1 MTALD
6 EHVAP
11 AIACSAEAQAAT
23 GPSPDIG
30 RLTMSCV
37 DGPGII
43 ALVASFL
50 HRRGANIIQSDQY
63 STGPTG
69 GRFFLRTEFHL
80 PGLEDELGSLKRDF
94 GAQVASLLGATFRLC
109 DASVP
114 VRVAIFVSRRDHC
127 LVDLLWRARR
137 GELPIEVVTVISN
150 HADLEADVTS
160 FGVPFEVIP
169 VAKATKP
176 QAEQTQLDLIRG
188 KVDLVVLARYMQI
201 LSGAFLS
208 GVGVPVINIHHSFL
222 PAFAG
227 AGPYER
233 ARQRGV
239 KLIGATA
246 HYATVDL
253 DEGPII
259 EQDVVRV
266 SHRDSVA
273 ELTRRGADIER
284 TVLARAVE
292 WHCQDRVLVHG
303 RTTVVF

>member
-1 MTALD
+1 MTTAPQSVLAPLPD
-6 EHVAP
+6 RSPAAP
-11 AIACSAEAQAAT
+11 A
-23 GPSPDIG
+23 GPGPDIG

-37 DGPGII
+37 DGPGIV

-50 HRRGANIIQSDQY
+50 HNRGANIIQSDQY
-63 STGPTG
+63 STGPAG

-80 PGLEDELGSLKRDF
+80 PDLADELGRLGRDF
-94 GAQVASLLGATFRLC
+94 GDKVAGTLGARFRIR

-114 VRVAIFVSRRDHC
+114 ARVAVFVSRRNHC
-127 LVDLLWRARR
+127 LLDLLWRARR
-137 GELPIEVVTVISN
+137 GELPIEVVVVISN
-150 HADLEADVTS
+150 HSDLAADVAP

-169 VAKATKP
+169 VTRAAKP
-176 QAEQTQLDLIRG
+176 QAERAQLDTLRG
-188 KVDLVVLARYMQI
+188 RADLVVLARYMQI
-201 LSGAFLS
+201 LSGAFLAD
-208 GVGVPVINIHHSFL
+208 VGVPVINIHHSFL

-233 ARQRGV
+233 ARERGV

-246 HYATVDL
+246 HYATEDL

-266 SHRDSVA
+266 SHRDSIA

-292 WHCQDRVLVHG
+292 WHCQDRVLVNG
-303 RTTVVF
+303 LTTVVF

>member
-6 EHVAP
+6 EQLAP
-11 AIACSAEAQAAT
+11 AIACSTQAGT

-43 ALVASFL
+43 ARVASFL
-50 HRRGANIIQSDQY
+50 HRRGANIIHSDQH

-80 PGLEDELGSLKRDF
+80 PGLEDELASLRRDF
-94 GAQVASLLGATFRLC
+94 DDEVASALGATFRLGS
-109 DASVP
+109 ASVP

-137 GELPIEVVTVISN
+137 GELPIEVVMVISN
-150 HADLEADVTS
+150 HYDLQAEVAS

-176 QAEQTQLDLIRG
+176 HDERKQLDLIRG

-208 GVGVPVINIHHSFL
+208 EVGVPVINIHHSFL

-233 ARQRGV
+233 AKERGV

-266 SHRDSVA
+266 SHRDSVSQ
-273 ELTRRGADIER
+273 LSRRGADIER

>member
-1 MTALD
+1 MTTVTAD
-6 EHVAP
+6 TGP
-11 AIACSAEAQAAT
+11 AVACSGETEA
-23 GPSPDIG
+23 GSEVDIG

-43 ALVASFL
+43 ALVTSFL

-80 PGLEDELGSLKRDF
+80 PDLQDQLEPLKRDF
-94 GAQVASLLGATFRLC
+94 DTTVASPLGATFRLC
-109 DASVP
+109 DAAVP

-127 LVDLLWRARR
+127 LLDLLWRARR
-137 GELPIEVVTVISN
+137 GELPIEIVTVISN
-150 HADLEADVTS
+150 HPDLKADVTS

-169 VAKATKP
+169 VTKATKP
-176 QAEQTQLDLIRG
+176 QAERLQLDLLRG

-208 GVGVPVINIHHSFL
+208 DIGVPVINIHHSFL

-233 ARQRGV
+233 ARERGV

-246 HYATVDL
+246 HYATDDL

-266 SHRDSVA
+266 SHRDGVA
-273 ELTRRGADIER
+273 ELTRRGVDIER

-292 WHCQDRVLVHG
+292 WHCQDRVLLNG
-303 RTTVVF
+303 RRAVVF